1 MKSRNGEVISATIID
16 APNFLTKATDTRST
30 RVFQAKVWK
39 ARRVLLLTFFITL
52 LRAVVRD
59 VRMMHNVLIGSAV

>member
-1 MKSRNGEVISATIID
+1 MARRQSATITD
-16 APNFLTKATDTRST
+16 APNFLTKAIDTRST
-30 RVFQAKVWK
+30 RVFQAKAWK

-59 VRMMHNVLIGSAV
+59 VRHDA